1 MEEKNSKE
9 AFKKTREAGLIA
21 LEVGNERKGP
31 TSWGKSVSKFSFEL
45 LNALPFP
52 NSPSLIKLGIY

>member
-21 LEVGNERKGP
+21 AGALDEVAKDNKTGCQN
-31 TSWGKSVSKFSFEL
+31 
-45 LNALPFP
+45 
-52 NSPSLIKLGIY
+52 